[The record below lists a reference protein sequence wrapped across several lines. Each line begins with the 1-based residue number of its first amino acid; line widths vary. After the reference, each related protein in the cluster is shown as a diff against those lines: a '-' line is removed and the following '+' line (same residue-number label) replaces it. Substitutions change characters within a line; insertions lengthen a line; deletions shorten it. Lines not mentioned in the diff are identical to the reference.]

1 MKFIFY
7 KAQKTAEILHDF
19 DEIYVKCILEK
30 EILHNN
36 ESFSCANLQNEH
48 ARAAGIGCP
57 RVKIQI
63 YTVCVCR

>member
-1 MKFIFY
+1 MKFIFR

-30 EILHNN
+30 EILQND
-36 ESFSCANLQNEH
+36 ESLIRANLQNEH

>member
-1 MKFIFY
+1 MKFIFR

-19 DEIYVKCILEK
+19 DKIYVKRILEK
-30 EILHNN
+30 EILKNN
-36 ESFSCANLQNEH
+36 ESFSLANLQNEH

>member
-7 KAQKTAEILHDF
+7 EAQKTAEILHDF

-30 EILHNN
+30 EILQND
-36 ESFSCANLQNEH
+36 ESFSRANLQNEH
-48 ARAAGIGCP
+48 ARAAGIGRP